1 MTALRVRDA
10 IANIGATEDE
20 SARLCFARITKTGT
34 CEHFTL
40 AEIGDLAVPDDLYL
54 ASGAYPPGAVERYGG
69 RTSAN
74 VARVLWLPFDFD
86 LSDWLGCAKTDVHDM
101 SDAVI
106 ETYLVGLRADVEAVF
121 ETLNLP
127 IHRLD
132 YTGYGLAA
140 YVYLPFHK
148 AEVVPALQALHKRIV
163 ERINVMAR
171 GRLADP
177 AVSDAGPRI
186 TRVVPCLNT
195 KGPIPRQTR
204 TLVYRPDAKAH
215 QAQLDY
221 AAGPAVSRQG
231 RVIPK
236 TGETFDAGTLGQI
249 VEAVRPHWVEG
260 ARHKLALALAAMLA
274 KAYVPEEQA
283 AAIVEALS
291 EGDPEAHDRLRAVH
305 TTYDRLRS
313 DFAVRGYFTALDQ
326 LPAPLVTWLDAT
338 LDKVRA
344 ATAPRLT
351 YTRPDGSAYEG
362 STGQSKAKAKPAE
375 TKASGDA
382 LGFEPDPI
390 PASCYR
396 GWVGAYVD
404 LATPLTE
411 APPIYHFGAGLALVA
426 ATMGRAVYH
435 DYAGNLFCA
444 DYFLLIGMAGKSRK
458 DTAIKIAVSLP
469 KRRPAHETRIFE
481 PPFTVQS
488 NVASGQGLIKAL
500 SEHPDML
507 LYVSEYQRLIRN
519 SRAETSTILQTLT
532 EAWDAGDVLQNTTK
546 GDPLTAKLPCLTVL
560 AAVQPGILAA
570 ETRQEDVE
578 SGYLTRFL
586 PLPGIAKGSIPNP
599 PRIDAGRAFGLY
611 QQLLRNRTAYLQRA
625 GGTELLLTADA
636 EERWAEWYEADWNR
650 PVANEDEG
658 SMQARLGTHARKMAM
673 IFAASEGASELTLD
687 HINAGIDFVEWSWRH
702 TKLLMK
708 SWGADRLQKLS
719 GRIERA
725 LERHGPMTKRKL
737 QSSTQNKDSLSDF
750 KATLQ
755 NMTYTGAVVI
765 DPLGNVA
772 LPEGDD

>member
-1 MTALRVRDA
+1 MTALKVREA
-10 IANIGATEDE
+10 IANIGAVEDE
-20 SARLCFARITKTGT
+20 SALLCFARITKTGT

-40 AEIGDLAVPDDLYL
+40 AEVGDREVAPDLYL
-54 ASGAYPPGAVERYGG
+54 SSGLYPPGVIDRFSG
-69 RTSAN
+69 RTGAN
-74 VARVLWLPFDFD
+74 VKRIMWLPFDFD
-86 LSDWLGCAKTDVHDM
+86 LSDWLGSSKLDVHAL
-101 SDAVI
+101 SDAAI
-106 ETYLVGLRADVEAVF
+106 EKYIVGLRADVEAVF

-140 YVYLPFHK
+140 YVYLPFHEQE
-148 AEVVPALQALHKRIV
+148 AVAPIQALHKRIV

-186 TRVVPCLNT
+186 MRVVPCLNT

-204 TLVYRPDAKAH
+204 TLVYQPNATAH
-215 QAQLDY
+215 QAQLEY

-236 TGETFDAGTLGQI
+236 TGETFDAGTVGQI
-249 VEAVRPHWVEG
+249 VDAVRPHWVMG
-260 ARHKLALALAAMLA
+260 ARHRLALALAAMMA
-274 KAYVPEEQA
+274 KAFVPEEQA

-291 EGDPEAHDRLRAVH
+291 DGDGEQYDRLRAVH

-313 DFAVRGYFTALDQ
+313 DFAVSGYFAALDQ

-338 LDKVRA
+338 LEKVRL

-351 YTRPDGSAYEG
+351 FTRPDGSAYEG
-362 STGQSKAKAKPAE
+362 SKGQTKAKAKPAE
-375 TKASGDA
+375 TNASNDA
-382 LGFEPDPI
+382 LGFEPAPI
-390 PASCYR
+390 PESCYR

-404 LATPLTE
+404 LVTPLTE

-426 ATMGRAVYH
+426 ATMGRSVFH

-599 PRIDAGRAFGLY
+599 PRIDTARAFGLY
-611 QQLLRNRTAYLQRA
+611 QQLLRNRTSYLQHA

-687 HINAGIDFVEWSWRH
+687 HINAGIDFVEWSWKH

-708 SWGADRLQKLS
+708 SWGADRLHKLAS
-719 GRIERA
+719 RIERA
-725 LERHGPMTKRKL
+725 LERHGPMTKRRL
-737 QSSTQNKDSLSDF
+737 QQTAQNKDSISDF

-755 NMTYTGAVVI
+755 NMAYTGAIVI